1 MFQNIIIKKYKG
13 ERVRVADGKR
23 AKENTLT
30 PSLIGRGYGGGFIK
44 NILLSSTIII
54 LLLSAKSFAA
64 PALQIDKNINLSV
77 NSSHLLTFDEKI
89 IRYKFVNEKDFKAEI
104 LSNLFNTRQ
113 ELLIKPLNN
122 SNNKLTVWT
131 ESKIYNIN
139 FEFEQNPE
147 LKIREI
153 DEKES
158 LINKSPVLSEETSG
172 ITDFELD
179 NPPKIKKERG
189 TKGSQ
194 GFVKL

>member
-1 MFQNIIIKKYKG
+1 MLQNI
-13 ERVRVADGKR
+13 
-23 AKENTLT
+23 
-30 PSLIGRGYGGGFIK
+30 IK
-44 NILLSSTIII
+44 NILLSSII
-54 LLLSAKSFAA
+54 LILLFSTKSLAA
-64 PALQIDKNINLSV
+64 PALQVNKNINLSI
-77 NSSHLLTFDEKI
+77 NSSRLLTFDEKI
-89 IRYKFVNEKDFKAEI
+89 IRYKFINEKNFKAEI

-131 ESKIYNIN
+131 ESKVYNIN

-179 NPPKIKKERG
+179 NPPKIKKKG
-189 TKGSQ
+189 STKESQ

>member
-1 MFQNIIIKKYKG
+1 MLQNI
-13 ERVRVADGKR
+13 
-23 AKENTLT
+23 
-30 PSLIGRGYGGGFIK
+30 IK
-44 NILLSSTIII
+44 NILLSSII
-54 LLLSAKSFAA
+54 LILLFSTKSLAA
-64 PALQIDKNINLSV
+64 PALQVNKNINLSI
-77 NSSHLLTFDEKI
+77 NSSRLLTFDEKI
-89 IRYKFVNEKDFKAEI
+89 IRYKFINEKNFKAEI

-131 ESKIYNIN
+131 ESKVYNIN

-179 NPPKIKKERG
+179 NPPKIKKEG
-189 TKGSQ
+189 STKESQ